1 MKETTAMW
9 HLLQISG
16 PLDCEFGAALAERVP
31 LIGWEPSRVH
41 WPNFSPGPSESSAQP
56 LAQPSPDPRLEIRK
70 VPLMRGF
77 ARWPFSALARTG
89 STVTRHLLAAS
100 PNPEEAVLLC
110 TAPFFAPVAE
120 RWPGRVIYWLT
131 DLIACYGYTSF
142 AQVAR
147 LDRRLCRVASLVCP
161 NSERIA
167 SYLRLSAHCDPAKIC
182 LLPNATRAANLLP
195 APSSGPAELPSDLAD
210 LPRPIAGIIGNLAA
224 NMDWLFI
231 EKICAAMP
239 HLSWA
244 LVGPTDME
252 IEDPLHR
259 EARRRVLR
267 LPQVR
272 SVGRKPYGDLVQ
284 YARAFDVAVI
294 PYRRVEPTFS
304 GSSTRFYEHLAAG
317 RPILA
322 TRGFEELLHKQPLLT
337 LVETPQEAV
346 TALRALEECGFN
358 DGFAP
363 QRWLASQQGTWEE
376 RASTLIGALA
386 HRDASPETSVARS
399 LRESTVS

>member
-1 MKETTAMW
+1 MKETTPMW

-16 PLDCEFGAALAERVP
+16 PLDSEFGAALSERVP
-31 LIGWEPSRVH
+31 LIGWEPARVH
-41 WPNFSPGPSESSAQP
+41 WPQFGSVASSTSQGAQS
-56 LAQPSPDPRLEIRK
+56 SPDARFEIRK

-100 PNPEEAVLLC
+100 SRPEEAVLLC

-195 APSSGPAELPSDLAD
+195 APSSGSGELPPDLAD

-231 EKICAAMP
+231 ERICAAMP

-252 IEDPLHR
+252 IEDSQYR

-284 YARAFDVAVI
+284 YARAFDVALI

-337 LVETPQEAV
+337 LVDTANEAV
-346 TALRALEECGFN
+346 EALRALEQCGFN
-358 DGFAP
+358 DGFAA

-376 RASTLIGALA
+376 RASTMIGALA
-386 HRDASPETSVARS
+386 QRDASSQASVAHG